1 MSAKDESAQ
10 CLVVIAVIF
19 VNTQRTT
26 SYDKKHHKIK

>member
-19 VNTQRTT
+19 VNDDHGSGVEEGNR
-26 SYDKKHHKIK
+26 YG